1 MQIDKVKKENLFQ
14 YLTQIGYSQ
23 EIVEIFIQETVKNP
37 GITVIRMRR
46 GNPSGLDGI
55 VPINDNLDDCLFHL
69 QGVLIEF
76 AQIV

>member
-1 MQIDKVKKENLFQ
+1 MQIDKVKKENVFQ

-23 EIVEIFIQETVKNP
+23 DVVEIFLEEIKKNP
-37 GITVIRMRR
+37 KITVIRMRR
-46 GNPSGLDGI
+46 GKPSGVDGI
-55 VPINDNLDDCLFHL
+55 IPINDNLEDCLFHL